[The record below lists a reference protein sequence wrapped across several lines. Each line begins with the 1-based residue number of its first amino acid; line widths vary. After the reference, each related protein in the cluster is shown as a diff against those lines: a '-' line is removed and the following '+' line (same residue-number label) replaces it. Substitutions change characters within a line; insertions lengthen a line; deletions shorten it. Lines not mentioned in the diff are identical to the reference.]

1 MSSPFEFGKTKVIM
15 LILTHSCN
23 LKCTYCYEHKKRDAY
38 RVMKTESAMKIIDEE
53 IESSLGKY
61 DRVVIHFMG
70 GEPFLRF
77 GVIREFCEWIES
89 KRAHIDIVV
98 SATTNG
104 TLLNDHKEWLQQH
117 SNTFKIVLSADGDKA
132 MQDKNRFN
140 SFTSIDFGFYTS
152 TWPEGK
158 VKMTISPDTVRDVA
172 KGVIF
177 LHEQGIKRIEG
188 NLALGPEI
196 KWGLEHLR
204 AYRDELRKL
213 VVYYLDHPELYPSS
227 MVNVDICRILHNGQW
242 KKRCSC
248 GEGLVCYDT
257 DGKPYPCH
265 LFSPVTLDENQL
277 NLFQRC
283 NINFSDADTFADDKC
298 EKCAIRR
305 CCSRCYGMNFI
316 YTGTVA
322 SAPYIFCRASQIEF
336 FATCSLL
343 YRRLRLH
350 QSIANKYEV
359 KIALAYVNK
368 IMKASKLFYRS

>member
-1 MSSPFEFGKTKVIM
+1 MNNPYGKTKVIM

-23 LKCTYCYEHKKRDAY
+23 LKCTYCYEHKKRDAS
-38 RVMKTESAMKIIDEE
+38 RVMKIESAMKIIGEE

-77 GVIREFCEWIES
+77 GTIKEICEWIEN
-89 KRAHIDIVV
+89 KENPIDVTV

-104 TLLNDHKEWLQQH
+104 TLINDHKEWLQQH
-117 SNTFKIVLSADGDKA
+117 RNIFKFVLSADGDKE

-140 SFTSIDFGFYTS
+140 SFASIDFDFYTS
-152 TWPEGK
+152 TWPDGK
-158 VKMTISPDTVRDVA
+158 VKMTISPDTVKEVA
-172 KGVIF
+172 KGVIS
-177 LHEQGIKRIEG
+177 LHEKGIQRIEG

-196 KWGLEHLR
+196 KWELEHLR

-213 VVYYLDHPELYPSS
+213 VVYYLDHPELCPAS
-227 MVNVDICRILHNGQW
+227 MVNVDIRRILHTGPW

-248 GEGLVCYDT
+248 GEGLICFDT

-277 NLFQRC
+277 RLFHSR
-283 NINFSDADTFADDKC
+283 NINFSDIDTFADEKC
-298 EKCAIRR
+298 GKCAIRR
-305 CCSRCYGMNFI
+305 CCPRCSGMNFI

-322 SAPYIFCRASQIEF
+322 TAPSVYCSASQIEF

-343 YRRLRLH
+343 HQRLRRH
-350 QSIANKYEV
+350 QSIANKNEV
-359 KIALAYVNK
+359 ELALAHANK
-368 IMKASKLFYRS
+368 IMKASKFL